1 MRIKKEQG
9 DQMKKKIIIYS
20 QGSSVRCLFEVQ
32 IDNTIPQKGDFSILG
47 DEDEPL
53 LLGKNFRAG
62 LGVTLSPA
70 GSGFSGLGKKN

>member
-32 IDNTIPQKGDFSILG
+32 IDNTIPQKGDFSKG
-47 DEDEPL
+47 DKDEPL